1 MMSKNS
7 RPNTNTAKLYLT
19 LALLMGFWGYAFV
32 GIKSLLKQL
41 SPMDLTVLR
50 FFFVLIAIGIFMLVE
65 ITKGKIP
72 PRIHRSDIWKLVLL
86 GIVGVVC
93 YHLALNYGEQ
103 YTPASVA
110 SLIVF
115 TSPIFTAIFASTFLD
130 EKMNYFKAF
139 GILVALVGSALIIIS
154 QENANSLHG
163 TKAII
168 GSLIVFISPLS
179 WALYTIFGRSIGG
192 SLKGISRLYYSMYTM
207 MFGSLI
213 LMLFLRPSTI
223 DALLKLS
230 LSNWINLI
238 VLSIFSSFFG
248 YIIWVQALEHLEATK
263 VSAFLYL
270 IPIYTMIFSIWILGE
285 RLNFLS
291 IMGALAV
298 FLGVFLIE
306 RY

>member
-1 MMSKNS
+1 MENKESK
-7 RPNTNTAKLYLT
+7 PNINTIKFYLMLT
-19 LALLMGFWGYAFV
+19 ILMGFWGYAFV
-32 GIKSLLKQL
+32 GIKSLLRQL
-41 SPMDLTVLR
+41 NPLDLTVLR
-50 FFFVLIAIGIFMLVE
+50 FFLVLIAVGIFMLLE
-65 ITKGKIP
+65 ISKGRIP
-72 PRIHRSDIWKLVLL
+72 PRIYRDDVWKLIIL

-103 YTPASVA
+103 FTPASVA

-115 TSPIFTAIFASTFLD
+115 TSPIFTAILASIFLD
-130 EKMNYFKAF
+130 EKLNYIRAV
-139 GILVALVGSALIIIS
+139 GILISLIGSAIIVIS
-154 QENANSLHG
+154 QENTNGLHG
-163 TKAII
+163 IKALL

-179 WALYTIFGRSIGG
+179 WAFYTIFGKSIGG
-192 SLKGISRLYYSMYTM
+192 SLKGINRLYYSLYTM

-230 LSNWINLI
+230 FSNWVNLI

-248 YIIWVQALEHLEATK
+248 YIIWIQALEHLEATK

-298 FLGVFLIE
+298 FMGVFLIE